1 MERKYLVPTY
11 NSSGVRAKEGLVFES
26 GSGSYLVDES
36 GRRYLDFSAGIAVNA
51 LGHSDPKWIDAVTSQ
66 LHKVT
71 HTSNLYHT
79 RPALDLAKE
88 LVDRSGFDRVFF
100 CNSGTEANEA
110 ALKFS
115 RKYQLRRLQN

>member
-1 MERKYLVPTY
+1 MERKYLVSTY
-11 NSSGVRAKEGLVFES
+11 NANGVRAKEGLVFDS
-26 GSGSYLVDES
+26 GSGSYLIDEG

-51 LGHSDPKWIDAVTSQ
+51 LGHSDADWIAAVTAQ
-66 LHKVT
+66 LAKVT

-88 LVDRSGFDRVFF
+88 LVERSGFDRVFF

-110 ALKFS
+110 AIKFS
-115 RKYQLRRLQN
+115 RKY